1 MIYIDPPYNTGKDF
15 IYRDN
20 FKQPLKDYLEKQ
32 DRLTAKGKNSLPN
45 TEASGRY
52 HSDWLNFMYPRLF
65 LARSLLRD
73 DGVIFVSI
81 DDHEVHHLRMIMDEI
96 FGEENF
102 VNLITVKVRESA
114 GESGG
119 GEDKRLKKHVDFLL
133 MFAKNRQNYNLPK
146 IYTKTP
152 LEHLLALKESMSD
165 KFVYSDVMI
174 EMHGRQYKKTIKDGE
189 GNDIKIY
196 TYETFFTQNVKKIAQ
211 QENTELYEIYKKY
224 FDKV

>member
-1 MIYIDPPYNTGKDF
+1 M
-15 IYRDN
+15 
-20 FKQPLKDYLEKQ
+20 LK
-32 DRLTAKGKNSLPN
+32 
-45 TEASGRY
+45 
-52 HSDWLNFMYPRLF
+52 
-65 LARSLLRD
+65 D
-73 DGVIFVSI
+73 DGVIFISI

-102 VNLITVKVRESA
+102 VNFITVKVRESA

-119 GEDKRLKKHVDFLL
+119 GEDKRLKKHVDLLL

-146 IYTKTP
+146 IYTKTS
-152 LEHLLALKESMSD
+152 LEHLLALKESISD

-211 QENTELYEIYKKY
+211 QENKELYEIYKKY
-224 FDKV
+224 FDKAYTSYNARTSIRDRVKEALPDFDGLIEIEYIPKSGKYKGKGTHKFFVGRTKR